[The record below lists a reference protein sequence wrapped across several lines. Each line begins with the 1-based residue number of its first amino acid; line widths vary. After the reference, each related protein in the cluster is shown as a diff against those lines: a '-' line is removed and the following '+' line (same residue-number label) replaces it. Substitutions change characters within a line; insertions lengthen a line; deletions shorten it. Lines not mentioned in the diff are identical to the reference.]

1 LSVTHWFSEDK
12 VSMASKGVMA
22 RTRSEACLE
31 WRGDV
36 VADHQI
42 SQCGGNGGQK
52 AQLLSPFEEE

>member
-1 LSVTHWFSEDK
+1 
-12 VSMASKGVMA
+12 MASKGVMA
-22 RTRSEACLE
+22 RTRSEACLD

-52 AQLLSPFEEE
+52 AQLLSLFEEE